1 MIDEQT
7 IQKIG
12 AMLADTAGPSRIIL
26 FGSHARGDAG
36 DQSDLDLLVVKPVV
50 NNRLREISQLRQVLR
65 PMRVPVDLLV
75 CSVPELNE
83 RSNLPSGAI
92 YWALREGK
100 TIHDSLG

>member
-50 NNRLREISQLRQVLR
+50 NNRLREISRLRQVLR

-83 RSNLPSGAI
+83 CGNLPSGAI